1 MVRRTLVLVA
11 LLSLSACGG
20 GDDSEHASAHEPT
33 AAPST
38 IRVSSTAFGDGEEIP
53 SRYTCHG
60 AGTSP
65 PLEWSGVE
73 PDVGSLAL
81 VVDDPDAPGG
91 GYVHWVVLGIP
102 SGVGAVDAG
111 RSPRGGSELTA
122 SGGPGWS
129 PPCPP
134 SGTHHYRFTVYAFA
148 STSAFAVST
157 RAPLDGT
164 LQLIADEA
172 VAWGR
177 LTGTVTASGGDS
189 GGGY

>member
-11 LLSLSACGG
+11 LLVLTGCGG
-20 GDDSEHASAHEPT
+20 HDTQPGSAHVPT
-33 AAPST
+33 EAPRT
-38 IRVSSTAFGDGEEIP
+38 IAVSSSAFGDGEPIP
-53 SRYTCHG
+53 SKYTCHG

-65 PLEWSGVE
+65 PLEWSGVG

-102 SGVGAVDAG
+102 SGVAAVDAG
-111 RSPRGGSELTA
+111 RSPRGASELSA
-122 SGGPGWS
+122 SGGLGWS

-134 SGTHHYRFTVYAFA
+134 SGTHHYRFTLYAFP

-157 RAPLDGT
+157 TAPLDGT

-177 LTGTVTASGGDS
+177 LTGTVSAD
-189 GGGY
+189 